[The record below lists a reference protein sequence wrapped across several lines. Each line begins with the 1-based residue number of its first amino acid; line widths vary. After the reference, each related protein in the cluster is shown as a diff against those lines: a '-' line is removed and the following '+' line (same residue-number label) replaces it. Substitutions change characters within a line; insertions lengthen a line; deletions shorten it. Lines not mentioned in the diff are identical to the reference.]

1 MAKSKPREGNEAS
14 WAAYFATKLRD
25 LGWKEAAEAIL
36 GDSKVIRKR
45 LPRGV
50 YEKIPGSGD
59 YWIRYADDK
68 GKIRRQH
75 VGKSLA
81 AARDLAEQR
90 RTEVRHGK
98 FDPGSVGKQRRKK
111 MTVGEMFKEKGPE
124 IHQQAKAETHPVELD
139 LEWLAEARRKRPSR
153 ILRPERPVFLVETS
167 VLMDRFASADRLFQR
182 ARCGEEPWELMFR
195 AVKNIEAWFKEQLP
209 SKNDWAIQSSPKAP
223 EPQISYRLEQYAE
236 VESRLWD
243 MLNVTDALCKDHAV
257 TQEQKALYFKFTK
270 TIKSI
275 GRMHEAMLP
284 GAGSANVICGS
295 PQLYL
300 RMRNYAPNAALS
312 IILQMREDEAQSGN
326 LRG

>member
-1 MAKSKPREGNEAS
+1 MVQERTKKRGRAPGAKV
-14 WAAYFATKLRD
+14 
-25 LGWKEAAEAIL
+25 LGF
-36 GDSKVIRKR
+36 
-45 LPRGV
+45 
-50 YEKIPGSGD
+50 SGWLLD
-59 YWIRYADDK
+59 HWPA
-68 GKIRRQH
+68 G
-75 VGKSLA
+75 
-81 AARDLAEQR
+81 AEQFR
-90 RTEVRHGK
+90 KALIRLSETHCDGEE
-98 FDPGSVGKQRRKK
+98 PPQVGTIEGWMKGRPIGWLRFLVSIARKQNHERAWASFL
-111 MTVGEMFKEKGPE
+111 ELALKEKGPE

>member
-1 MAKSKPREGNEAS
+1 MSFELEIK
-14 WAAYFATKLRD
+14 KLRNKKD
-25 LGWKEAAEAIL
+25 WTQKTLASMVGVVEATVSRWERGLHPPSDPEALLNRLAEYV
-36 GDSKVIRKR
+36 S
-45 LPRGV
+45 
-50 YEKIPGSGD
+50 ES
-59 YWIRYADDK
+59 
-68 GKIRRQH
+68 
-75 VGKSLA
+75 
-81 AARDLAEQR
+81 DLAPLRAEI
-90 RTEVRHGK
+90 E
-98 FDPGSVGKQRRKK
+98 
-111 MTVGEMFKEKGPE
+111 KEKGPE